1 MNQAVSRAAFGL
13 VVATAVVHGGV
24 HLAGAGVAHAQAGGS
39 SVGGAERV
47 LVYVDD
53 IAADAKLKG
62 EAAALT
68 SSLCGALAKDK
79 RLDVMCAPDVKQI
92 LGFAA
97 ASSMIGTTSPAIEN
111 VQKRLESVKFV
122 VAGAL
127 APRANDVVLT
137 VQAGPKADGAE
148 ATALF
153 AEVAIAKV
161 EEVSPAKQM
170 KLLEKLPDVS
180 SRLVKAML
188 TPPAAQPQNTPAPAT
203 PTTNAP
209 PAPLK
214 Q

>member
-1 MNQAVSRAAFGL
+1 MRLLFSGAVAASFVGAA
-13 VVATAVVHGGV
+13 VVAFAS
-24 HLAGAGVAHAQAGGS
+24 ADARAQSGTTD
-39 SVGGAERV
+39 RV

-53 IAADAKLKG
+53 VVPADPKVKQ

-68 SSLCGALAKDK
+68 SALCGALAKDK

-97 ASSMIGTTSPAIEN
+97 ASSMIGTTSPAVEN

-122 VAGAL
+122 VAASL
-127 APRANDVVLT
+127 APRAPSDIVFT
-137 VQAGPKADGAE
+137 VQAGPKADNAE
-148 ATALF
+148 ASALF
-153 AEVAIAKV
+153 SDNAVVKV

-180 SRLVKAML
+180 SRIIKGILA
-188 TPPAAQPQNTPAPAT
+188 PAASTS
-203 PTTNAP
+203 TNAP

-214 Q
+214 K